1 MGKKLFLAQKW
12 VFEAITAEAH
22 KIVSC
27 WPKNH
32 FLPIITPKPAY
43 IYPNNFSRENISKK
57 FFGPMGSPWGTWGSY
72 LGIPPVEY
80 FPNVFF

>member
-1 MGKKLFLAQKW
+1 MAQKW
-12 VFEAITAEAH
+12 VLQAIIAEAL
-22 KIVSC
+22 KNDLY

-43 IYPNNFSRENISKK
+43 IYLNNFSRENFSNK
-57 FFGPMGSPWGTWGSY
+57 FFGPMGPPWGTWGPY
-72 LGIPPVEY
+72 LRIPSVEY